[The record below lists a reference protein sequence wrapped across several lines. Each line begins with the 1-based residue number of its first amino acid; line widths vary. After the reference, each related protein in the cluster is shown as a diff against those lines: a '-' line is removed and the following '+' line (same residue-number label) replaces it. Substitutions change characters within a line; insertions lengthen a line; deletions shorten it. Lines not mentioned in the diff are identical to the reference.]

1 LSSNNVITCDHTDH
15 DASFLANFYCAGNLG
30 TNNIVDTKDTNKGQV
45 RLLNIL
51 NFSVVGL
58 VMLFTAL
65 AWANVSVGK
74 SNSSEG
80 LLGILVDDGQHLLGS
95 VIIERSLLTLFVH
108 VVRAAFKDHFRGAL
122 DVKSLIVATGT
133 CSALNDS

>member
-15 DASFLANFYCAGNLG
+15 DASSLANAYCFGNLG

-51 NFSVVGL
+51 KFSFVGL

-65 AWANVSVGK
+65 TWADVSVGK

-80 LLGILVDDGQHLLGS
+80 LLGIRVDDGQHLLGS
-95 VIIERSLLTLFVH
+95 VIVERSLLTLFVH
-108 VVRAAFKDHFRGAL
+108 VVRAAF
-122 DVKSLIVATGT
+122 
-133 CSALNDS
+133 